1 MDRARHCPQGT
12 SAVARVPR
20 SARNGT
26 RATVHKERLLWHTLV
41 DPLAW
46 IVRVTALKGHLLWH
60 GYRAPLGMEH
70 GPPFTRNVCC
80 GTPLLIPSHGSCAPL
95 PSRDICCGTGTA
107 LRSQWN
113 TGHRSQGTSAVA
125 HPC

>member
-26 RATVHKERLLWHTLV
+26 RATVHKERLLWHTLF

-46 IVRVTALKGHLLWH
+46 IVRATALKGHLLWH
-60 GYRAPLGMEH
+60 GYRVPLAMEH
-70 GPPFTRNVCC
+70 GPPFKRNVCC
-80 GTPLLIPSHGSCAPL
+80 GTPLLIPRMDRARHCP
-95 PSRDICCGTGTA
+95 
-107 LRSQWN
+107 
-113 TGHRSQGTSAVA
+113 QGTSAVA
-125 HPC
+125 WVPRTARNGT